1 MNLFSCNFLV
11 ALSCFRTMDILQ
23 LIIHD
28 IAITPSKNRK
38 RKKIKLEFKYFD
50 IIKSANEGGHFSPF
64 VFIYPRKLRFSK
76 LKFEGNFL
84 GLTET

>member
-1 MNLFSCNFLV
+1 
-11 ALSCFRTMDILQ
+11 MDILQ

-50 IIKSANEGGHFSPF
+50 IIKSANEGGHFSPSGVYLPSQTAIF
-64 VFIYPRKLRFSK
+64 
-76 LKFEGNFL
+76 
-84 GLTET
+84 